1 MNLHSPRLR
10 GRFRVWVAWLALVLL
25 PTQALA
31 HTALTSS
38 SPSSGAHLAEAPR
51 ELRLRFN
58 GAVEIALARFTLIGP
73 GGTEVELGDLQN
85 APDSATV
92 VVAPL
97 EGPLSAGVYTVRW
110 QVAGADGH
118 PVRGEYSFTI
128 EPGAA
133 GPVPDSAV
141 APVASLSDAGP
152 TAPGQE
158 APPAEHHIR
167 GAGDAGFDSGSP
179 LYTAVR
185 WLTFTGLLVVIGVVS
200 FALLLL
206 PSLRRRDPSLRAEV
220 LSRARARAAS
230 VGLIAG
236 GILAV
241 ALVLRLFAQSAA
253 LHGPD
258 AAWVGE
264 LTGVMLTRTLWGWG
278 WILQAIAT
286 AVLVLGLWLARKGR
300 AGGWGLAAVATLGL
314 AATPALS
321 GHAAA
326 TSALAVVSDSLHVL
340 AAGGWLGT
348 LLLVLVVGL
357 PVLLHTTESR
367 TVAAA
372 SLLGAF
378 SPLALTFA
386 AVLTLTGVY
395 AAWLHLPNVA
405 ALWSSAYG
413 QTLLLKLAALSVVFA
428 TGAYNWLRAKPVL
441 EKSGNLQPLKRSA
454 GTELAVGVLV
464 LVITAALV
472 ATPPPVEGE
481 SLAAQAGSDPVVTSN
496 PGSAP

>member
-1 MNLHSPRLR
+1 MNSPRLG
-10 GRFRVWVAWLALVLL
+10 GRFRMWVAWLALVLL

-38 SPSSGAHLAEAPR
+38 SPASGAHLYEAPR

-58 GAVEIALARFTLIGP
+58 EAVEIALARLALVGP
-73 GGTEVELGDLQN
+73 GGTEIGLGELRN

-92 VVAPL
+92 VIAAIERL
-97 EGPLSAGVYTVRW
+97 LSAGVYTVRW

-118 PVRGEYSFTI
+118 PVRGEFSFMV
-128 EPGAA
+128 EPEAA
-133 GPVPDSAV
+133 GLVPDSAA

-158 APPAEHHIR
+158 APPAQHHLR
-167 GAGDAGFDSGSP
+167 GASNVGFDSGSP
-179 LYTAVR
+179 LYAAVR

-206 PSLRRRDPSLRAEV
+206 PSLRRRNPSLRAEV
-220 LSRARARAAS
+220 LSRARLQAAR

-236 GILAV
+236 AILAV
-241 ALVLRLFAQSAA
+241 ALVLRFFAQSAA
-253 LHGPD
+253 LHGPE

-278 WILQAIAT
+278 WILQATAT
-286 AVLVLGLWLARKGR
+286 AMLVRGLWLARKGR
-300 AGGWGLAAVATLGL
+300 AGGWGLAGVATLGL

-348 LLLVLVVGL
+348 LLLVMVVGL

-395 AAWLHLPNVA
+395 AAWLHLPDIA

-413 QTLLLKLAALSVVFA
+413 RTLLLKLAALSVVFG
-428 TGAYNWLRAKPVL
+428 TGAYNWLRARPVL

-464 LVITAALV
+464 LAITAALV

-481 SLAAQAGSDPVVTSN
+481 SLAAQTGSDPVVTAG
-496 PGSAP
+496 PGSTP

>member
-1 MNLHSPRLR
+1 MNAPRSL
-10 GRFRVWVAWLALVLL
+10 GRFRMWVAGFALLLL

-31 HTALTSS
+31 HTSLTHS
-38 SPSSGAHLAEAPR
+38 SPASGAHLNVAPR

-58 GAVEIALARFTLIGP
+58 EQIEIALARLSLVGP
-73 GGTEVELGDLQN
+73 DGTEIVLGELQN
-85 APDSATV
+85 APDSTTV
-92 VVAPL
+92 LVAPV

-128 EPGAA
+128 ETGAA
-133 GPVPDSAV
+133 GLVPDSA
-141 APVASLSDAGP
+141 AASVASLSDAGP

-167 GAGDAGFDSGSP
+167 GADDAGFDSGSP
-179 LYTAVR
+179 LYAAVR
-185 WLTFTGLLVVIGVVS
+185 WLTFSGLLVVIGVVS
-200 FALLLL
+200 FALLVL
-206 PSLRRRDPSLRAEV
+206 PSLRRRDPSLRAEA
-220 LSRARARAAS
+220 LGRARARAAS
-230 VGLIAG
+230 IGLIAG
-236 GILAV
+236 GFLAA

-253 LHGPD
+253 LHGSD

-264 LTGVMLTRTLWGWG
+264 LTGFMLTRTLWGWG
-278 WILQAIAT
+278 WILQAIGT
-286 AVLVLGLWLARKGR
+286 AGLVLGLWLTRKGR
-300 AGGWGLAAVATLGL
+300 ASGWGIAAVATVGL

-326 TSALAVVSDSLHVL
+326 TSALAVLSDSLHVL

-348 LLLVLVVGL
+348 LLLIMVVGL
-357 PVLLHTTESR
+357 PVLLHTTEAR

-378 SPLALTFA
+378 SPVALSFA
-386 AVLTLTGVY
+386 TVLTLTGVY
-395 AAWLHLPNVA
+395 AAWLHLPDIP

-413 QTLLLKLAALSVVFA
+413 RTLLLKLAALSVVFA

-441 EKSGNLQPLKRSA
+441 EKSGDLRPLKRSA
-454 GTELAVGVLV
+454 GVELTVGVLV

-481 SLAAQAGSDPVVTSN
+481 SLAAQAESDPVVTSN
-496 PGSAP
+496 SELTP